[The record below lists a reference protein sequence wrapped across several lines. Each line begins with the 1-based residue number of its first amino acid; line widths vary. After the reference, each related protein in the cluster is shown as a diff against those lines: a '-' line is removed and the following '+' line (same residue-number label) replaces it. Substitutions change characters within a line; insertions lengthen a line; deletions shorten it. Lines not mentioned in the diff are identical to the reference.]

1 MHLPLLENVAL
12 KDSDDKPR
20 QWLDEY
26 GENKD
31 PYILCN
37 VISNNATRTSAGDI
51 EAYIES
57 HMPQPYAL

>member
-12 KDSDDKPR
+12 KDSDDKPW

-37 VISNNATRTSAGDI
+37 VSN
-51 EAYIES
+51 
-57 HMPQPYAL
+57 QCF